1 MQTIRRFFMI
11 VTIDRFEGDFAVCLT
26 DEKVKIDIPT
36 ALLPDGSKEGKIY
49 DMQFI
54 ELIDEE
60 EKRRERITSKAK
72 KLWAD

>member
-1 MQTIRRFFMI
+1 MI
-11 VTIDRFEGDFAVCLT
+11 VTIDRFEDAFAVCLT
-26 DEKVKIDIPT
+26 DEKIKIDIPT
-36 ALLPDGSKEGKIY
+36 ALLPDGVKEGKIY

-60 EKRRERITSKAK
+60 EKRHKRITSKAK

>member
-1 MQTIRRFFMI
+1 MQTIRRFYMI
-11 VTIDRFEGDFAVCLT
+11 VTIDRFEDAFAVCLT
-26 DEKVKIDIPT
+26 DEKIKIDIPT
-36 ALLPDGSKEGKIY
+36 ALLPDGVKEGKIY

-60 EKRRERITSKAK
+60 EKRHKRITSKAK